1 MMGHQSTIPKK
12 CWQHSPP
19 DSISC
24 FSLWSHGWRGA
35 TAHQRWEYCIT
46 YHWPRKRPKFRIWS
60 MASTEDVLLSRPC
73 SVKKTVSQTI
83 MIQETSV
90 LEPRFSPAPP
100 STKHHIN
107 QVGNPAGAKKW
118 NQYCTKS
125 PKSSISTT
133 QTNHCQRPTWQR
145 EQGKKKTQGHAGT
158 RFPLLSPSRS
168 SSSSARHT
176 CTDCANCL
184 WGHWREQLA
193 TC

>member
-1 MMGHQSTIPKK
+1 MADEELRLTNAESIVSLITGPERDRNSESEVWLLLKTYCFHVLVRSKK
-12 CWQHSPP
+12 
-19 DSISC
+19 
-24 FSLWSHGWRGA
+24 
-35 TAHQRWEYCIT
+35 
-46 YHWPRKRPKFRIWS
+46 
-60 MASTEDVLLSRPC
+60 M
-73 SVKKTVSQTI
+73 VSQTI